1 MMDGILWAFLGT
13 LFTFSVTALGALNVF
28 WVKRDIGAEV
38 QCAFLGFAGG
48 VMVAASVWSL
58 LLPGIERAELLGQI
72 NWLVMTGGFLLGVLT
87 LLAADGLLQRF
98 WAKQS
103 NPAKSG
109 RPTKS
114 GCPANSKATADL
126 TRQADSGRN
135 GELKKST
142 LMLITAITIHNIPE
156 GMAVGLAFAMAMS
169 DPGNVSL
176 FSGAV
181 ALALGIGIQNY
192 PEGTAVALPLI
203 QNGIGKKKAFC
214 LGTMSAVVEPVF
226 GVLAAVLAALITPF
240 MPLLLAFAAGT
251 MIYVVIQEL
260 LPEARVCQDD
270 KTATL
275 GFIAGFLVM
284 MILDVSLG

>member
-1 MMDGILWAFLGT
+1 MDGILWAFLGT

-28 WVKRDIGAEV
+28 WVKREIGAEV

-58 LLPGIERAELLGQI
+58 LLPGIERAEFLGQI
-72 NWLVMTGGFLLGVLT
+72 SWLVMTGGFLLGVLA

-98 WAKQS
+98 WAKRS
-103 NPAKSG
+103 HPTKSVSPAKSDHPADSK
-109 RPTKS
+109 RPE
-114 GCPANSKATADL
+114 
-126 TRQADSGRN
+126 DSGRN

-142 LMLITAITIHNIPE
+142 RMLITAITIHNIPE

-169 DPGNVSL
+169 DPGNASL

-214 LGTMSAVVEPVF
+214 LGSMSAVVEPVF

>member
-1 MMDGILWAFLGT
+1 
-13 LFTFSVTALGALNVF
+13 
-28 WVKRDIGAEV
+28 
-38 QCAFLGFAGG
+38 
-48 VMVAASVWSL
+48 
-58 LLPGIERAELLGQI
+58 QI
-72 NWLVMTGGFLLGVLT
+72 SWLIMTGGFLLGVLA

-98 WAKQS
+98 WAKRS
-103 NPAKSG
+103 NPAKSD
-109 RPTKS
+109 
-114 GCPANSKATADL
+114 CPAKSDFPADSK
-126 TRQADSGRN
+126 RQADSGRN

-169 DPGNVSL
+169 DPGNASL

-214 LGTMSAVVEPVF
+214 LGSMSAVVEPVF

>member
-28 WVKRDIGAEV
+28 WVKREIGAEV

-58 LLPGIERAELLGQI
+58 LLPGIERADLLGQI
-72 NWLVMTGGFLLGVLT
+72 SWLVMTGGFLLGVLA

-98 WAKQS
+98 WAKRS
-103 NPAKSG
+103 NPAKSD
-109 RPTKS
+109 
-114 GCPANSKATADL
+114 CPAKSDFPADSKRQAGSK
-126 TRQADSGRN
+126 RQADSGRN

-169 DPGNVSL
+169 DPGNASL

-214 LGTMSAVVEPVF
+214 LGSMSAVVEPVF

-270 KTATL
+270 KPATL

>member
-72 NWLVMTGGFLLGVLT
+72 SWLVMTGGFLLGVLA

-109 RPTKS
+109 
-114 GCPANSKATADL
+114 CLANSKATADL

-142 LMLITAITIHNIPE
+142 LMLITAITIHNVPE

-169 DPGNVSL
+169 DPGNASL